1 MKYIYASTIN
11 GIFLFLTI
19 GLLIYNL
26 MYDYVANI
34 GSFPLIFF
42 IGFVFTIIALF
53 IYYILILSENSEL
66 LIRNNE
72 IKQNNNNTLRNND
85 RRLIDIIDIVLF
97 ILHSA
102 YIIPV
107 IYVSIR
113 LDIISYMLIQYI
125 LFIASLILL
134 RKTLN
139 RNIKLRRLLRNNET
153 ISKHLRP
160 L

>member
-1 MKYIYASTIN
+1 MKYIIASTIN

-26 MYDYVANI
+26 MYDYVTNI

-42 IGFVFTIIALF
+42 IGFAFTIIALF
-53 IYYILILSENSEL
+53 IYYILIISENSVL

-72 IKQNNNNTLRNND
+72 IKQNNSTLTNDD

-134 RKTLN
+134 RNTLN
-139 RNIKLRRLLRNNET
+139 SNIKLRRLLRNNET

>member
-1 MKYIYASTIN
+1 
-11 GIFLFLTI
+11 
-19 GLLIYNL
+19 
-26 MYDYVANI
+26 MYDYVTNI

-42 IGFVFTIIALF
+42 IGFAFTIIALF
-53 IYYILILSENSEL
+53 IYYILIISENSVL

-72 IKQNNNNTLRNND
+72 IKQNNSTLTNDD

-134 RKTLN
+134 RNTLN
-139 RNIKLRRLLRNNET
+139 SNIKLRRLLRNNET